1 MSVRALFEN
10 FKDLRQKPFWK
21 LLASDNA
28 PETIAILHTL
38 FFDEEKSLKLS
49 ILQTR
54 LERALDETSIESHSR
69 DQVNA
74 YINDLRTKGY
84 LSSRFELGA
93 DEPTF
98 ELSVQAYDAI
108 RFVDSQTKSRVA
120 PTEGRLE
127 LVTHA
132 VSKLND
138 DTNGD
143 VKQRIRRLRLE
154 KKRLDKKI
162 ADLVQGRISP
172 ISDLEI
178 KSQFS
183 DIIEML
189 EALDGDFLRVCDRF
203 HELADLISERMMQH
217 SGTPDELLS
226 DFFESFDEISES
238 EEGRTFQG
246 FYKFL
251 NDEKEMADLD
261 ANIQSLKER
270 EFWKKMPERNR
281 QKLSE
286 MRSNLMER
294 ARDTQAVLKRLSGH
308 LRRLVQS
315 REYLKNRRLAELI
328 DETRALAL
336 SLVKQY
342 DIKGQES
349 VLNVHES
356 RIEMVQPV
364 ECRLDDP
371 EIVAKDES
379 LELASRVDVDLK
391 DLSDRINAAEIN
403 YPLLK
408 RHLAEILQKRTTV
421 TIGELLDKFPA
432 TQGLATAIGYMRLAQ
447 QAAVA
452 GIDANGVQQKEQ
464 ATWKN
469 RLGQTVLATIP
480 VYYFST
486 VSLKTLNI
494 QAEQLASS

>member
-28 PETIAILHTL
+28 PETISILHTL

-54 LERALDETSIESHSR
+54 LERALDELSIESHGR
-69 DQVNA
+69 EQVNGI
-74 YINDLRTKGY
+74 INDLRTKGY

-154 KKRLDKKI
+154 KKRLDIKI
-162 ADLVQGRISP
+162 ADLAQGRISP

-270 EFWKKMPERNR
+270 DFWKKMPERSR

-342 DIKGQES
+342 DIRGQES
-349 VLNVHES
+349 VLGVHES
-356 RIEMVQPV
+356 KIEMVQPV

-379 LELASRVDVDLK
+379 LDVARRVDVDLK
-391 DLSDRINAAEIN
+391 ELSDRINAAEIN

-408 RHLAEILQKRTTV
+408 RHLSEILQERTTV
-421 TIGELLDKFPA
+421 TIGQLLQKFPA

-452 GIDANGVQQKEQ
+452 GIDAEGVHQKEQ

-494 QAEQLASS
+494 QAEQLAGS